1 MIKATQGN
9 SDVDRGDC
17 NDDIRDDDG
26 NWYDKIII
34 SILVMM
40 MMMMMMMMKRGEDVA
55 LQFVGGGAPA
65 NEEGRQQL
73 T

>member
-1 MIKATQGN
+1 MINTTQGN
-9 SDVDRGDC
+9 SDDDRLKPYCDC
-17 NDDIRDDDG
+17 NDDEIHNSGD
-26 NWYDKIII
+26 DKIII
-34 SILVMM
+34 NILMI
-40 MMMMMMMMKRGEDVA
+40 MMMMMKRGEDVA